1 MKYIAWI
8 IVIALVIWA
17 LVSWSGKD
25 STPPTPTSSE
35 PIKIGVVAPL
45 TGGAAA
51 YGVSLVKSIELAHND
66 LGNNKSK
73 YILVVEDDASNPAQA
88 ATAAQKLA
96 NVDKVQAIIT
106 VTSGTGN
113 SVKPIATGAQIPHV
127 CICSD
132 VTIADNEFNFINSI
146 LPDEEAT
153 AWLKEASSRGVKTV
167 AILSQNQAGFNLLT
181 DNVKKEAVNNGIT
194 IVYDERFDPTIR
206 DFKTGISKAKLKNPD
221 LYLAGFFPPQLD
233 IIGQELKNLG
243 ITKVAGMATLSIS
256 ATPEVFNG
264 AWYSDSSLGDTAF
277 RDRFNTQFPETRFN
291 VRVAPN
297 GYDSFN
303 LLTKGFES
311 GSVIDYLTN
320 VTEYRGAAGS
330 SVKNKGKRIFHSP
343 IGIWEIKNGE
353 PVQVK

>member
-1 MKYIAWI
+1 MVKI
-8 IVIALVIWA
+8 
-17 LVSWSGKD
+17 
-25 STPPTPTSSE
+25 PPTNPTSSE

-106 VTSGTGN
+106 VTSAQEILLNLLPPSAN
-113 SVKPIATGAQIPHV
+113 SHV

-277 RDRFNTQFPETRFN
+277 RDRFNTQFPRRALMF
-291 VRVAPN
+291 A
-297 GYDSFN
+297 
-303 LLTKGFES
+303 
-311 GSVIDYLTN
+311 
-320 VTEYRGAAGS
+320 
-330 SVKNKGKRIFHSP
+330 
-343 IGIWEIKNGE
+343 
-353 PVQVK
+353 